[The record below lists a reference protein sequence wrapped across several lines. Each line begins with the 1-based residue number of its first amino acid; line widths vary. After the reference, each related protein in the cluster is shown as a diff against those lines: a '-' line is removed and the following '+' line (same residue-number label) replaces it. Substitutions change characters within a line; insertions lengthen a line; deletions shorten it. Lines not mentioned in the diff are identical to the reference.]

1 MPMRKIIP
9 WLAILLGLAGL
20 TFDFY
25 GIATRMMVAS
35 PANPIPRSLLDMLVY
50 YWTFLTHLA
59 NLGLVL
65 VYVSELTD
73 WRWLSWLRTPLA
85 RGSMLAV
92 IALVGLF
99 FHFLLAP
106 QYNFVGVM
114 AVGNV
119 LLHYVAPLLYLLWW
133 SLYSPHGALRFT
145 DIPKMLVPPLLYL
158 AWAMLR
164 GAVIHEYPYA
174 IIDVTRF
181 GYPQVAINAVSV
193 FIGLAIL
200 CCLVVIAD
208 KLLARAPGLLPI
220 RNRT

>member
-1 MPMRKIIP
+1 
-9 WLAILLGLAGL
+9 
-20 TFDFY
+20 
-25 GIATRMMVAS
+25 MVAS
-35 PANPIPRSLLDMLVY
+35 LGKPSQRSLLDVLVY

-65 VYVSELTD
+65 VYVSELAD
-73 WRWLSWLRTPLA
+73 WRWLGWFRTPLA

-106 QYNFVGVM
+106 QYNFVGVI
-114 AVGNV
+114 AVANV

-158 AWAMLR
+158 AWAVLR
-164 GAVIHEYPYA
+164 GAIYPYA

-181 GYPQVAINAVSV
+181 GYAQVAINAVSV